1 MANNLVSYQRFT
13 ALPPNI
19 SQFGTTV
26 EELELQR
33 GKPDPDPVLSPM
45 PQQRVADARLSLAP
59 AGSDRLRL
67 AIPTE
72 PDQNPYEGPRS
83 SLGLTR
89 SALKKLN
96 GNILGDLQ
104 QAIQTADLTPE
115 TRSLMNDSIRR
126 ALVGLGDHLGSS
138 IKLAEGVYAR
148 CIAASKG

>member
-1 MANNLVSYQRFT
+1 MANNPVSYQRFT

-19 SQFGTTV
+19 AQYGNTV
-26 EELELQR
+26 EEVELQR
-33 GKPDPDPVLSPM
+33 GKPDANPVLSPM
-45 PQQRVADARLSLAP
+45 AQQRVSDVRLSLAP

-83 SLGLTR
+83 SLVLTR

-104 QAIQTADLTPE
+104 EAIQTTDLTAE
-115 TRSLMNDSIRR
+115 TKSLMNDSIRR
-126 ALVGLGDHLGSS
+126 ALVGLGEYLGSS
-138 IKLAEGVYAR
+138 IRLTEGVYAR

>member
-19 SQFGTTV
+19 AQYGSTV

-45 PQQRVADARLSLAP
+45 PRQRVADVRLSLAP
-59 AGSDRLRL
+59 TGSDRMRL

-83 SLGLTR
+83 GLALTR
-89 SALKKLN
+89 SALAKLR

-104 QAIQTADLTPE
+104 QAIETANLTPE

-126 ALVGLGDHLGSS
+126 ALVGLGEHLGSS
-138 IKLAEGVYAR
+138 IALTEAVYAR